1 MVVVITVTDA
11 AESSTSVVL
20 SKMLESSL
28 DKRRI
33 DNESV
38 HSTQPQ
44 AILDMSSSEATNTE
58 FSNQMYNKEFSFHVD
73 VRSFE
78 SEEGSPTESFDF
90 LIASTPRITDGDL
103 NETILNTLKQFS
115 DVEQISLEYNSMYP
129 SIYANLVLEIPTV
142 TILVGE
148 SSIDLYRAAADEVAE
163 VIENYFE

>member
-58 FSNQMYNKEFSFHVD
+58 FSNQMYNKEY
-73 VRSFE
+73 RRA
-78 SEEGSPTESFDF
+78 G
-90 LIASTPRITDGDL
+90 
-103 NETILNTLKQFS
+103 
-115 DVEQISLEYNSMYP
+115 
-129 SIYANLVLEIPTV
+129 
-142 TILVGE
+142 VGM
-148 SSIDLYRAAADEVAE
+148 
-163 VIENYFE
+163 